1 VDYAQLSQHTNCVQD
16 QTQSHEVILCGGGS
30 FKKSNE
36 SHMKFKFGAN
46 FRHTSSTPRSALSM
60 QYFGLNGL
68 KLVMTEGSIAHAAP
82 VTSRGA
88 GLDRT
93 KNENRKHNKNTAS
106 PHNPAA

>member
-1 VDYAQLSQHTNCVQD
+1 
-16 QTQSHEVILCGGGS
+16 
-30 FKKSNE
+30 
-36 SHMKFKFGAN
+36 
-46 FRHTSSTPRSALSM
+46 M